1 MADIMEDSYFCADL
15 FVSKEYETKVFDFDL
30 IQQKVLCSLAASTDH
45 DLTGQV
51 VWPVSIFLSWYLI
64 SQRDFLKDKTVL
76 ELGAGVGLSGLVA
89 SHFADKVYLTDGS
102 EVVLDLLE
110 KNVGISG
117 RSNNCTVSIL
127 RWGDHDSIQAFEQQ
141 KSSGVDVL
149 IGADVVC
156 WPSYIQPLLETVKYF
171 LLKSS
176 APFQSKFLC
185 GFVCRA
191 KSIEDSLFQQA
202 QATGLAFEEV
212 QPDTFLPMPIPSNV
226 KSHMKLQILVFQ
238 LDTKQSQEIK
248 SCNFSG
254 KSLAAQSSPF

>member
-1 MADIMEDSYFCADL
+1 M
-15 FVSKEYETKVFDFDL
+15 
-30 IQQKVLCSLAASTDH
+30 
-45 DLTGQV
+45 
-51 VWPVSIFLSWYLI
+51 
-64 SQRDFLKDKTVL
+64 
-76 ELGAGVGLSGLVA
+76 
-89 SHFADKVYLTDGS
+89 
-102 EVVLDLLE
+102 
-110 KNVGISG
+110 
-117 RSNNCTVSIL
+117 
-127 RWGDHDSIQAFEQQ
+127 
-141 KSSGVDVL
+141 
-149 IGADVVC
+149 C